1 MSALEEARTPVILL
15 TGFLGSGKTTVLNQL
30 LQLPEM
36 ADTAV
41 IINEFGEV
49 GLDHLLVEQVS
60 ENLRLLQSGCLC
72 CTVRG
77 DLVDTLIDLY
87 ERRQHHTFPAFS
99 RVIIETTGLADPTP
113 VLQTFMIDPG
123 VTSHYRLAQVVTLVD
138 AVNGMRTL
146 DMHTEALKQV
156 TLADR
161 LLLSKTDLTDP
172 VTITKLEQRLA
183 DLNPGAEVR
192 AILHGQVS
200 EQDILSV
207 VERQPIDLDAYLAQ
221 TENGYIQSS
230 HRDGAVQSHCLVLD
244 QPVEEAR
251 LAHWLELMATLRG
264 ENLLRI
270 KGLVKVVEHPDQP
283 TVVHGVQQI
292 VHPLQQL
299 PAWPSNDTRSR
310 IVLIVMDI
318 DYAEI
323 SRTFERFVGVRLPAF
338 RPLNSLKQISPLQ
351 API

>member
-1 MSALEEARTPVILL
+1 MSVLEEARTPVILL

-77 DLVDTLIDLY
+77 DLVDTLIDLH
-87 ERRQHHTFPAFS
+87 ERRRHRTFPPFS

-113 VLQTFMIDPG
+113 VLQTFMIDLG
-123 VTSHYRLAQVVTLVD
+123 VTAHYRLEQVITLVD
-138 AVNGMRTL
+138 SVNGMRTL
-146 DMHTEALKQV
+146 DVHTEALKQV
-156 TLADR
+156 MLADR

-172 VTITKLEQRLA
+172 ITIIKLEQRLA

-192 AILHGQVS
+192 AIIDGQVS

-207 VERQPIDLDAYLAQ
+207 AERQPLDLDAYLIQ
-221 TENGYIQSS
+221 MENEGIQSS
-230 HRDGAVQSHCLVLD
+230 HNNGAVQSHCLVLD

-270 KGLVKVVEHPDQP
+270 KGLVKVVEHPNQP
-283 TVVHGVQQI
+283 TVVHGVQQT

-299 PAWPSNDTRSR
+299 PAWPSSDTRSR
-310 IVLIVMDI
+310 IVLIVMGI

-323 SRTFERFVGVRLPAF
+323 SRTFERYVGVRLPAL
-338 RPLNSLKQISPLQ
+338 RPLNSLKQIRPLQ
-351 API
+351 ATT